1 MEWVLLNFIS
11 AKHAQLLQKNQLDTF
26 ENVWDF
32 PIQWIDAP
40 NKNRGG
46 WSAVGRLEIQ
56 NNGKPNLFFVK
67 KQLNHTTRT
76 LRHPLNGVPTF
87 AKEFAGI
94 QLLKQRG
101 LNVPEVAYFAEQN
114 SAQGQQAI
122 LITESLDGYQPLD
135 VFDRSTLSL
144 RQQRQLISNVA
155 KTIRQMHGAGVVH
168 RALYAKHIF
177 VKPNNIKSSG
187 DAFEVALIDFEKFR
201 PIYFAPL
208 QAADDLMT
216 LNYRTSGWTNTNR
229 LYFLK
234 QYLAQPSLNSWG
246 KLFCKWVIYRS
257 NQKIKQARLSKN
269 GIQHG

>member
-1 MEWVLLNFIS
+1 
-11 AKHAQLLQKNQLDTF
+11 
-26 ENVWDF
+26 
-32 PIQWIDAP
+32 
-40 NKNRGG
+40 
-46 WSAVGRLEIQ
+46 
-56 NNGKPNLFFVK
+56 
-67 KQLNHTTRT
+67 
-76 LRHPLNGVPTF
+76 
-87 AKEFAGI
+87 
-94 QLLKQRG
+94 
-101 LNVPEVAYFAEQN
+101 
-114 SAQGQQAI
+114 
-122 LITESLDGYQPLD
+122 
-135 VFDRSTLSL
+135 
-144 RQQRQLISNVA
+144 
-155 KTIRQMHGAGVVH
+155 MHGAGVVH